1 MNEDLTAFRKPVAD
15 YRVSLLVA
23 ETHQQLSVNYRG
35 VKVDRILL
43 LNQRSIADESPQ
55 QVMTPDHLQQAYRTL
70 LNLHSHQ
77 DLNPDLF
84 C

>member
-1 MNEDLTAFRKPVAD
+1 MLEVR
-15 YRVSLLVA
+15 
-23 ETHQQLSVNYRG
+23 QLSVNYRG

-43 LNQRSIADESPQ
+43 LNQRLIADGSPQ
-55 QVMTPDHLQQAYRTL
+55 QVITDNLQQAYRTL
-70 LNLHSHQ
+70 LHLHSHQ

>member
-1 MNEDLTAFRKPVAD
+1 MLEVR
-15 YRVSLLVA
+15 
-23 ETHQQLSVNYRG
+23 QLSVNYRG

-43 LNQRSIADESPQ
+43 LNQRLITDGSPQ
-55 QVMTPDHLQQAYRTL
+55 QLMTPDHLQQAYGTL

-84 C
+84 CEILNIYYWWLVKC